1 MMFPNKWRE
10 TIDPFT
16 LNFKNFILKEILG
29 YPHAGNDVFYVKGI
43 YNNEETY
50 AFIKVN
56 RQKGADVKNEIEVLN
71 KIHLDNTPII
81 IDYDKEMTFRVSI
94 ALTGETLTQILT
106 DNTNLESLEYL
117 EKYGKKLGEI
127 HLITGDFNNVKD
139 RRFFHIPSKE
149 YFEENGLDL
158 SIYEYLNSNKPEV
171 INYCFCHGDFH
182 YANIL
187 WENKHISGIL
197 DFELA
202 GIGNKEFDIA
212 WAIILRQ
219 GQKFLRDSIEIET
232 FLKGYNSINSC
243 NYNYV
248 KYYMILIYVWFYEFS
263 DEEHKK
269 VILSEIE
276 RFK

>member
-232 FLKGYNSINSC
+232 FLKGYKSINSC

>member
-94 ALTGETLTQILT
+94 ALTGERLTQILT
-106 DNTNLESLEYL
+106 DNTNFESLEYL

-232 FLKGYNSINSC
+232 FLKGYKSINSC

>member
-16 LNFKNFILKEILG
+16 LKFKNFILKEILG

-94 ALTGETLTQILT
+94 ALTGERLTTILA
-106 DNTNLESLEYL
+106 DNANLESLEYL

-139 RRFFHIPSKE
+139 RKFFHIPSKK

-158 SIYEYLNSNKPEV
+158 SIYEYLNTNKPEV

-232 FLKGYNSINSC
+232 FLKGYKSINSC

>member
-29 YPHAGNDVFYVKGI
+29 YPHAGNDVFYTKGI
-43 YNNEETY
+43 YNNKEIY

-56 RQKGADVKNEIEVLN
+56 RQTGADVKNEIEVLN
-71 KIHLDNTPII
+71 KIHIENIPQI
-81 IDYDKEMTFRVSI
+81 IDYDLEMTYRVSI
-94 ALTGETLTQILT
+94 ALKGEKLSTILG
-106 DNTNLESLEYL
+106 DNSNLESLEYL
-117 EKYGKKLGEI
+117 EKYGRKLGEI
-127 HLITGDFNNVKD
+127 HLITGDFGNVKD
-139 RRFFHIPSKE
+139 RRFFHIPSMT
-149 YFEENGLDL
+149 YFEENNLDIN
-158 SIYEYLNSNKPEV
+158 IYNYLNNKKPEL

-187 WENKHISGIL
+187 WENKNISGVL
-197 DFELA
+197 DFELS

-219 GQKFLRDSIEIET
+219 GQKFLKTDEERQV
-232 FLKGYNSINSC
+232 FLKGYNSVNNC
-243 NYNYV
+243 NFKYV
-248 KYYMILIYVWFYEFS
+248 KYYMILIYIWFYEFS

-276 RFK
+276 RLK

>member
-94 ALTGETLTQILT
+94 ALTGERLTQILT

-158 SIYEYLNSNKPEV
+158 SIYEYLNTNKPEV

-232 FLKGYNSINSC
+232 FLKGYKSINSC

>member
-1 MMFPNKWRE
+1 MGFPKKWRE
-10 TIDPFT
+10 TLNPFKLKFT
-16 LNFKNFILKEILG
+16 NFILKEILG

-43 YNNEETY
+43 YNNEEIY

-71 KIHLDNTPII
+71 KIQLDNTPII

-94 ALTGETLTQILT
+94 ALTGERLTTILA
-106 DNTNLESLEYL
+106 DNANLESLEYL

-139 RRFFHIPSKE
+139 RKFFHIPSKV

-158 SIYEYLNSNKPEV
+158 SIYEYLNSNKPEI

-182 YANIL
+182 YANVL
-187 WENKHISGIL
+187 WENKNISGIL

-219 GQKFLRDSIEIET
+219 GQKFLKTNVEIEK
-232 FLKGYNSINSC
+232 FLKGYNSVNHC
-243 NYNYV
+243 NINYV

-263 DEEHKK
+263 DIEHKK

-276 RFK
+276 RLK

>member
-16 LNFKNFILKEILG
+16 LKFKNFILKEILG

-94 ALTGETLTQILT
+94 ALTGERLTQILT
-106 DNTNLESLEYL
+106 DNTNFESLEYL

-232 FLKGYNSINSC
+232 FLKGYKSINSC

>member
-56 RQKGADVKNEIEVLN
+56 RQKGADVKNDIEVLN
-71 KIHLDNTPII
+71 KINLDNTPII

-94 ALTGETLTQILT
+94 ALTGERLTQILT

>member
-71 KIHLDNTPII
+71 KIQLDNTPII

-94 ALTGETLTQILT
+94 ALTGERLKQILT

>member
-29 YPHAGNDVFYVKGI
+29 YPHAGNDVFYTKGI
-43 YNNEETY
+43 YNNKEIY

-71 KIHLDNTPII
+71 KLHIENIPQI
-81 IDYDKEMTFRVSI
+81 IDYDQKMTYRVSI
-94 ALTGETLTQILT
+94 ALKGERLSTILG
-106 DNTNLESLEYL
+106 DNSNLESLEYL
-117 EKYGKKLGEI
+117 EKYGRKLGEI
-127 HLITGDFNNVKD
+127 HLVVGDFRSVKD
-139 RRFFHIPSKE
+139 RRFFHIPSMT
-149 YFEENGLDL
+149 YFEENNLDIK
-158 SIYEYLNSNKPEV
+158 IYKYLNNNKPEL

-187 WENKHISGIL
+187 WENKNISGIL
-197 DFELA
+197 DFELS

-219 GQKFLRDSIEIET
+219 GQKFLKTDVEIEK
-232 FLKGYNSINSC
+232 FLNGYNSVNHC
-243 NYNYV
+243 NFNYV

-263 DEEHKK
+263 DVEHKK

-276 RFK
+276 RLK

>member
-16 LNFKNFILKEILG
+16 LKFKNFILKEILG

-71 KIHLDNTPII
+71 KIHLDNTPIF

-94 ALTGETLTQILT
+94 ALTGERLTQILT

-219 GQKFLRDSIEIET
+219 GQKFLKTNVEIEK
-232 FLKGYNSINSC
+232 FLKGYNSVNYC
-243 NYNYV
+243 NFNYV

>member
-1 MMFPNKWRE
+1 MDFPKKWRE
-10 TIDPFT
+10 TIDPFKLKFT
-16 LNFKNFILKEILG
+16 NFTLKEILG
-29 YPHAGNDVFYVKGI
+29 YPHAGNDVFYAKGI
-43 YNNEETY
+43 YNNEEIY

-71 KIHLDNTPII
+71 KIQLDNTPII

-94 ALTGETLTQILT
+94 ALTGERLTQILT

-139 RRFFHIPSKE
+139 RKFFHIPSKK

-182 YANIL
+182 YANVL
-187 WENKHISGIL
+187 WENKNISGIL

-219 GQKFLRDSIEIET
+219 GQKFLRYSVEIET

-243 NYNYV
+243 NINYV

-263 DEEHKK
+263 ELSHKE
-269 VILSEIE
+269 VIINEIE
-276 RFK
+276 RLK

>member
-56 RQKGADVKNEIEVLN
+56 RQKGADVKNDIEVLN
-71 KIHLDNTPII
+71 KINLDNTPII

-94 ALTGETLTQILT
+94 ALTGERLTQILR

-232 FLKGYNSINSC
+232 FLKGYKSINSC

>member
-1 MMFPNKWRE
+1 MVFPKKWRE
-10 TIDPFT
+10 TIDPFKLKFT
-16 LNFKNFILKEILG
+16 NFILKEILG

-43 YNNEETY
+43 YNNEEIY

-71 KIHLDNTPII
+71 KIQLDNTPII

-94 ALTGETLTQILT
+94 ALTGERLTTVLA
-106 DNTNLESLEYL
+106 DNDNLESLEYL

-139 RRFFHIPSKE
+139 RKFFHIPSKV

-158 SIYEYLNSNKPEV
+158 SIYEYLNSNKPEI

-182 YANIL
+182 YANVL
-187 WENKHISGIL
+187 WENKNISGIL

-219 GQKFLRDSIEIET
+219 GQKFLRYYVEIET

-243 NYNYV
+243 NINYV

-263 DEEHKK
+263 ELSHKE
-269 VILSEIE
+269 VIINEIE
-276 RFK
+276 RLK

>member
-29 YPHAGNDVFYVKGI
+29 YPHAGNDVFYTKGI
-43 YNNEETY
+43 YNNKEIY

-56 RQKGADVKNEIEVLN
+56 RQTGADVKNEIEVLN
-71 KIHLDNTPII
+71 KIHIENIPQI
-81 IDYDKEMTFRVSI
+81 IDYDLEMTYRVSI
-94 ALTGETLTQILT
+94 ALKGEKLSTILG
-106 DNTNLESLEYL
+106 DNSNLESLEYL
-117 EKYGKKLGEI
+117 EKYGRKLGEI
-127 HLITGDFNNVKD
+127 HLITGDFGNVKD
-139 RRFFHIPSKE
+139 RRFFHIPSMT
-149 YFEENGLDL
+149 YFEENNLDIN
-158 SIYEYLNSNKPEV
+158 IYNYLNNKKPEL

-187 WENKHISGIL
+187 WENKNISGIL
-197 DFELA
+197 DFELS

-219 GQKFLRDSIEIET
+219 GQKFLKTDEERQV
-232 FLKGYNSINSC
+232 FLKGYNSVNNC
-243 NYNYV
+243 NFKYV
-248 KYYMILIYVWFYEFS
+248 KYYMILIYIWFYEFS

-276 RFK
+276 RLK